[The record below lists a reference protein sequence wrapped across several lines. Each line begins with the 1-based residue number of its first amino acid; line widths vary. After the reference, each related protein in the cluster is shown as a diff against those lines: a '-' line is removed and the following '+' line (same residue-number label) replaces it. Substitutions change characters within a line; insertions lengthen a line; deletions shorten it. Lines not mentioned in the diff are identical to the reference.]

1 MTQGERVNALR
12 KELNLTLEKFGERI
26 GLKKSAMSSIE
37 SGRNSLTEQT
47 IISICD
53 KNWNGK
59 TVNEEWLRN
68 GTGEMFKALDREEEI
83 ARMVEQL
90 FFQESD
96 SFKYRFIKAL
106 CNMDD
111 KGWDVL
117 ENVIRDMT
125 TKK

>member
-37 SGRNSLTEQT
+37 NGRNALTEQT

-53 KNWNGK
+53 KTWNGK
-59 TVNEEWLRN
+59 YVNDEWLR
-68 GTGEMFKALDREEEI
+68 TGSGNMFKTLDREEEI
-83 ARMVEQL
+83 AQIVEQL
-90 FFQESD
+90 FLEESD

-117 ENVIRDMT
+117 ESLIKDI
-125 TKK
+125 TK